1 MCDGIL
7 LHVELVVDNDR
18 LIEFYE
24 TIISIVF
31 ERFFLYES
39 QIKHKMKKINFKI
52 EGSNPILRNKYFV
65 DICHFFN
72 LQ

>member
-24 TIISIVF
+24 TIISKGF
-31 ERFFLYES
+31 ERFFLYKY
-39 QIKHKMKKINFKI
+39 QIK
-52 EGSNPILRNKYFV
+52 
-65 DICHFFN
+65 
-72 LQ
+72 